1 MKNTIKALILAFIL
15 ATLLSSCESQRH
27 LVRVAQQ
34 EQQYEHS
41 RPACHDP
48 GRMYRNWNNRPHR
61 KTRIPILN
69 IYIY

>member
-1 MKNTIKALILAFIL
+1 MKHSIKTIILAFIL
-15 ATLLSSCESQRH
+15 AILFASCESQRH

-34 EQQYEHS
+34 EIQYEHS
-41 RPACHDP
+41 RSAGHDP

-61 KTRIPILN
+61 KTRIPIIN